1 MKDSLI
7 QKNIFTYELGRSTNM
22 ILNTDENPLVTLY
35 DMFYFYC
42 MYISTWT
49 VKRAILVE
57 GWSESA
63 FEVWAVPTSLLLQA
77 KVFGDDIRANVLK
90 DDI

>member
-1 MKDSLI
+1 
-7 QKNIFTYELGRSTNM
+7 M

-49 VKRAILVE
+49 VKRAILA
-57 GWSESA
+57 WSKVDQKVRLMCEL
-63 FEVWAVPTSLLLQA
+63 VPTSLLLQA
-77 KVFGDDIRANVLK
+77 KVFGDDIRANVFK
-90 DDI
+90 EDIIDSIGTKGVQGG